1 MSNTS
6 IGLAK
11 KGSKLAIQRLSLPQ
25 NSPLLN
31 NILCDKLEWISPK
44 EADDYKEY
52 RMNSPVL
59 LNMLGVTKE
68 LKDKYFKLFW
78 PSPQP
83 EWDGIAKGENNKL
96 YLFEAKSHFSE
107 IVPSKDKNPVND
119 RMKYESIMSTAS
131 RLFNIED
138 TPINRKIWC
147 NDYYQISNRITFQQR
162 LLDISKSNN
171 INYDDVIMVFLNFI
185 NDRTWEKEKLM
196 VCSGKDW
203 DDYYDNHILP
213 KMGLTRELLFHNGI
227 LLINLN
233 IDSFLQ

>member
-6 IGLAK
+6 VGLAN
-11 KGSKLAIQRLSLPQ
+11 KGSKLAIQRLSLSSNTQ
-25 NSPLLN
+25 LLN
-31 NILCDKLEWISPK
+31 KILCDKLEWFSPK
-44 EADDYKEY
+44 QQDDFREY
-52 RMNSPVL
+52 RMNNPVL
-59 LNMLGVTKE
+59 LNALGITEE
-68 LKDKYFKLFW
+68 LKKKYFRGFW

-83 EWDGIAKGENNKL
+83 AWDGIAKGENNKL
-96 YLFEAKSHFSE
+96 YLFEAKSYLSE
-107 IVPSKDKNPVND
+107 IVPSKDKNPDND
-119 RMKYESIMSTAS
+119 MMKYGSIMSTAS

-171 INYDDVIMVFLNFI
+171 VKYDDVMMVFLNFI

-196 VCSGKDW
+196 VSSDMVW
-203 DDYYDNHILP
+203 DDYYDKHILP

-227 LLINLN
+227 LLVNFNMDLL
-233 IDSFLQ
+233 LQ